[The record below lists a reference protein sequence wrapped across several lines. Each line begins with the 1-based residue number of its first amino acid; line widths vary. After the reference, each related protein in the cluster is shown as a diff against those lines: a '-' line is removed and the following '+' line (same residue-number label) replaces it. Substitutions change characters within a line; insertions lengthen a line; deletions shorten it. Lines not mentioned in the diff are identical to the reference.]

1 MMPQLMT
8 VGFRRRQGGWVRFW
22 VPLLPVA
29 LVLLPV
35 LLLGAVATAI
45 ACQIYRISPVRAFAV
60 GWQVLLAL
68 GGTRIEIEQGR
79 TALLLHF
86 R

>member
-1 MMPQLMT
+1 MMPQLVT
-8 VGFRRRQGGWVRFW
+8 VGFRRRQAGWVRFW

-35 LLLGAVATAI
+35 LLLVAVATAI
-45 ACQIYRISPVRAFAV
+45 ACQIYRINPVRAFAV
-60 GWQVLLAL
+60 GWQVLCAL